1 MRKNIRKTLKK
12 YVAGIMAAAIVIVN
26 TGLQPVLAAQT
37 EGESQT
43 DVVSEQ
49 PYTATSGDAA
59 QASQSGITETS
70 DAEASME
77 TSTAADEAETQEY
90 VTEAAV
96 QVHEAFF
103 EEENYTVQFRVETEW
118 NTGYNAVITITNTC
132 NKPIDN
138 WYLSFKLDD
147 EIKNL
152 QSGKITAHEEKVYLV
167 KNAGWN
173 KDIPVSGSVSF
184 TYTAEKTGEFAC
196 IPQEYSMDTELMDV
210 AENDFQTD
218 FTVWSDWGAGF
229 TSVLTI
235 TNTSQNVIEDWKLLF
250 TFDGNITGITGG
262 ELVMSENNLYEVDAF
277 SYDYGIEPGQTRNIQ
292 IIGNRSDSGIVPE
305 NIMLKTVEYHVQE
318 PDVPVIPDT
327 PLMPD
332 DSELEAE
339 CDRMAEINGGVMPVM
354 YLDEEDDIPC
364 FISGK
369 YSDIKVTD
377 YESAIYSLEDI
388 TYIMEI
394 DWENISFNGVSIKTY
409 GDRVY
414 YRLQQM
420 YKGLEVSG
428 KGLIVITD
436 TEGNIVTLSGD
447 FDPIYDM
454 DASVIV
460 DEQDAQKAAEQVLGV
475 QPDKGRLI
483 WYSIEEGYD
492 EPAWYFEGNDMCVY
506 ISATYGDDIMSYSII
521 SESQEYLK
529 TSGGETFIA
538 EFDEEKEV
546 YALYDRIRNIE
557 VRGTGSISY
566 ENNLEKEKDAVK
578 IQNHDISELA
588 GLIQG
593 KSSWYITSEGKF
605 MYDVSYSSSAEWKN
619 ELDAEYMVYAEK
631 VYDFFLETLGLAGYD
646 NKGSLLR
653 IAFDSSYVNNA
664 FADLN
669 YGYYTIPYMEY
680 VEKGIE
686 GGTAQELEPYKQ
698 SMAIIRITPEYYN
711 KDNIGVLAHEYGHS
725 IEASVKDGGVLLAK
739 GETKTIKEAFAD
751 CMAELMDCSIN
762 NNEEWRYFDRDIAN
776 CRKYISQTEY
786 KLLPDSVESEYY
798 SEANDAH
805 LNSTVIS
812 NLVYRLYKQGFA
824 SPAEMTEWLYRSLYY
839 LPEDAK
845 FVHLR
850 YSLVAAAQE
859 MGFDAKKVMEEFDNA
874 GIYEQ
879 ICNPKGWGIV
889 DYTIKVT
896 DNHEIPIEKAIIT
909 YIQSNKKYVAYT
921 DENGYA
927 YIKLKNKD
935 TKILVQK
942 YGYNIADVKYNRSD
956 INSESVVVKLF
967 ELTVYDKDK
976 VQITGDVLNSINNQR
991 LSQVTIKLRQ
1001 GVNVTS
1007 GHVYDEVKVDSS
1019 GNYKFEKVSS
1029 GMYTMEISKDGYIT
1043 QFQTIVV
1050 GARENEY
1057 TVFLTPKM
1065 SSGELRVVLSWA
1077 DNPRDLDAHMV
1088 CYDNGYQRYH
1098 IAFFNES
1105 YKDEANLDYD
1115 VTYGRGPETITIKYN
1130 SQYEYRYYVHW
1141 FSGSGTWST
1150 SNAKV
1155 YVYYNNR
1162 QIGIFNA
1169 TGDGG
1174 NKYEWHVFTFKN
1186 GKIYK
1191 DNVM

>member
-12 YVAGIMAAAIVIVN
+12 YVAGIMAAAIVMVN
-26 TGLQPVLAAQT
+26 TGIQPVLAAQT
-37 EGESQT
+37 EGEAQT
-43 DVVSEQ
+43 NAISGQ
-49 PYTATSGDAA
+49 AYTATSGDAV
-59 QASQSGITETS
+59 
-70 DAEASME
+70 
-77 TSTAADEAETQEY
+77 QEY

-103 EEENYTVQFRVETEW
+103 EEENYTVQFRIETEW

-152 QSGKITAHEEKVYLV
+152 QSGKITAHEENVYLV

-210 AENDFQTD
+210 AEDDFQTD

-235 TNTSQNVIEDWKLLF
+235 TNTSQKVIEDWKLFF
-250 TFDGNITGITGG
+250 TFEGNITGISGG

-292 IIGNRSDSGIVPE
+292 IIGSRSDSGIVPE

-364 FISGK
+364 FIAGK

-377 YESAIYSLEDI
+377 YESAIRSLEDI

-394 DWENISFNGVSIKTY
+394 DWENISFQDVSIKTY

-428 KGLIVITD
+428 KSLIVITD

-454 DASVIV
+454 DTSVIV

-475 QPDKGRLI
+475 QPDKGNLV

-506 ISATYGDDIMSYSII
+506 ISATHGDDIMSYSII

-529 TSGGETFIA
+529 TSDNEIFIA
-538 EFDEEKEV
+538 EYDEKKEV

-566 ENNLEKEKDAVK
+566 ENNLENEKDAVK
-578 IQNHDISELA
+578 IQNHDTSELA

-605 MYDVSYSSSAEWKN
+605 MYDVSYNRSSEWEN
-619 ELDAEYMVYAEK
+619 ELDAKYMVYAEK

-669 YGYYTIPYMEY
+669 YGYYTIPYMDY
-680 VEKGIE
+680 VEKGLE
-686 GGTAQELEPYKQ
+686 GGTAQELEAYKQ
-698 SMAIIRITPEYYN
+698 PMAIIRITPEYYN

-751 CMAELMDCSIN
+751 CMAELMECACN
-762 NNEEWRYFDRDIAN
+762 NNERWKYCDRDIAN

-786 KLLPDSVESEYY
+786 RNLPDSIESEYY

-824 SPAEMTEWLYRSLYY
+824 SPQKMTKWLYRSLYY

-850 YSLVAAAQE
+850 YSLVATAQE
-859 MGFDAKKVMEEFDNA
+859 MELDAKKVMEEFDNA

-879 ICNPKGWGIV
+879 TCNPKGWGIV

-909 YIQSNKKYVAYT
+909 YTQANKKYVAYT

-942 YGYNIADVKYNRSD
+942 YGYGIADVKYNQSN

-976 VQITGDVLNSINNQR
+976 VQITGYVLNSINNQR
-991 LSQVTIKLRQ
+991 LSQVTIKLRK

-1007 GHVYDEVKVDSS
+1007 GHVCGSARIENGEDYIIK
-1019 GNYKFEKVSS
+1019 GISS
-1029 GMYTMEISKDGYIT
+1029 GMYTMEISKNGYIT
-1043 QFQTIVV
+1043 KYQTIVV
-1050 GARENEY
+1050 GAKENVY
-1057 TVFLTPKM
+1057 PVFLSPEM
-1065 SSGELRVVLSWA
+1065 SNNELRVVLSWA
-1077 DNPRDLDAHMV
+1077 DNPVDLDANMN
-1088 CYDNGYQRYH
+1088 CYHNGALRYRV
-1098 IAFFNES
+1098 FYVNRSYGNE
-1105 YKDEANLDYD
+1105 ATLDCD
-1115 VTYGRGPETITIKYN
+1115 VRCGRGPETITVKCDSKYD
-1130 SQYEYRYYVHW
+1130 YRYYVTW
-1141 FSGSGTWST
+1141 FSGSGTWAT

-1155 YVYYNNR
+1155 DVYY
-1162 QIGIFNA
+1162 
-1169 TGDGG
+1169 D
-1174 NKYEWHVFTFKN
+1174 NKYMGTFNVDGNAGYGYEWPVFTFKN

-1191 DNVM
+1191 GNVV